1 MKRCFALALV
11 LVLAMCGGAAADGYT
26 FGLTCFQGTGT
37 DRTSE
42 AKQAFPT
49 CVKALEVTAAP
60 SILIDGI
67 EFFPQVWVSDPSDTY
82 DVKVYAKNTSNA
94 FILVREAT
102 GQLSNYV
109 FDVIRNSTFD
119 LVQGDDNVTGYVV
132 LCVGEAAPTSTPTA
146 TPTTKPA
153 QYAVAGTWQYTG
165 TGSINGYGASDIG
178 TATITATGSAGSET
192 ITNIAMS
199 GTMRNTTTGQSAP
212 YSFSVQTSTP
222 FTGTFSV
229 TYDGVTETFT
239 QTGGNTMTV
248 TARGKQTSTGYN
260 VSFNYDATKSAS
272 SAASSGGGCSV
283 SFFPPIGILLLVP
296 LLLRRK

>member
-1 MKRCFALALV
+1 MKRFVLALALV
-11 LVLAMCGGAAADGYT
+11 LAACGIAVADGYT
-26 FGLTCFQGTGT
+26 FGLTCFQGPGT

-60 SILIDGI
+60 SILTDGI

-119 LVQGDDNVTGYVV
+119 LVQGDKDVTGYVV
-132 LCVGEAAPTSTPTA
+132 LCVGEAEPTATPTA

-153 QYAVAGTWQYTG
+153 EYTVAGTWQYTG
-165 TGSINGYGASDIG
+165 TGTINGYGASDIG
-178 TATITATGSAGSET
+178 SATITATGSAGNET

-212 YSFSVQTSTP
+212 YSFSVQTNMP
-222 FTGTFSV
+222 FTGTFSI
-229 TYDGVTETFT
+229 TIDGITETFT
-239 QTGGNTMTV
+239 QTGENTMTV
-248 TARGKQTSTGYN
+248 TARGTQKSTGYRI
-260 VSFNYDATKSAS
+260 SFNYDATKSGG
-272 SAASSGGGCSV
+272 SAPSSSGGGCSV
-283 SFFPPIGILLLVP
+283 GLSPLFALLALP
-296 LLLRRK
+296 LLLKRK